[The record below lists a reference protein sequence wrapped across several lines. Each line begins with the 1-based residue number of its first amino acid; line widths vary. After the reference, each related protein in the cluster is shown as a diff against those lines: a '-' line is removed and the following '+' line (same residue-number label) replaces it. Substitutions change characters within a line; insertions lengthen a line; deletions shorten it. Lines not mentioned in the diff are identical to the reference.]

1 MPVLGLLR
9 LFRLFRLFRLLVAA
23 TCCLLA
29 TFAHAAGFGTF
40 EIPADAGGPAL
51 RGAVWTPCAAPA
63 GEIRLG
69 PYAIAGVRNCPIAAS
84 GSLPL
89 VVMSHGYGGS
99 FLGHHDTAQA
109 LADAGFVVAA
119 IDHSDDN
126 FQLRGSPNDK
136 LSAFATRTTDIKRLI
151 DYMLAQWPAH
161 DRLAAGQIG
170 FFGFSRGGYTGLA
183 LAGGIPDFER
193 LPPRSSSPC
202 TSAPEGAAC
211 GQLRQRLRELL
222 ATPVVHDA
230 RIKAAVIA
238 DPLAMVFDAEGLK
251 NVTIPIQLWASERG
265 GDGVL
270 PQDVDAARRGL
281 PSPPDYRVQPGSA
294 HFAFLAPCSAQMA
307 KELPE
312 ICSDAPGFDRAAFH
326 DKLNAEVPAF
336 FRLHLGQPA
345 RP

>member
-1 MPVLGLLR
+1 
-9 LFRLFRLFRLLVAA
+9 
-23 TCCLLA
+23 
-29 TFAHAAGFGTF
+29 
-40 EIPADAGGPAL
+40 
-51 RGAVWTPCAAPA
+51 
-63 GEIRLG
+63 
-69 PYAIAGVRNCPIAAS
+69 
-84 GSLPL
+84 
-89 VVMSHGYGGS
+89 
-99 FLGHHDTAQA
+99 
-109 LADAGFVVAA
+109 
-119 IDHSDDN
+119 
-126 FQLRGSPNDK
+126 
-136 LSAFATRTTDIKRLI
+136 
-151 DYMLAQWPAH
+151 
-161 DRLAAGQIG
+161 
-170 FFGFSRGGYTGLA
+170 
-183 LAGGIPDFER
+183 
-193 LPPRSSSPC
+193 
-202 TSAPEGAAC
+202 
-211 GQLRQRLRELL
+211 
-222 ATPVVHDA
+222 
-230 RIKAAVIA
+230 VIA